1 MRLGPFSWGLTQLP
15 GQDTPKRACLLPAA
29 ITLLPHLPQGLPPGF
44 PLVFLALEWVLEF
57 LALEWVLVFLALESG
72 SEFLDLGQRQ
82 VRGLLGAEEQ
92 CPPSPKEAGLSPQ
105 PVLQHPCTEA
115 RDKCSVRSP

>member
-29 ITLLPHLPQGLPPGF
+29 ITPLPHLPQGLPPGF
-44 PLVFLALEWVLEF
+44 PLAFLALEWVLAF
-57 LALEWVLVFLALESG
+57 PALESG

-82 VRGLLGAEEQ
+82 VRGLLGDEEQ
-92 CPPSPKEAGLSPQ
+92 CPPSPTEAGLSPQ
-105 PVLQHPCTEA
+105 PVLQDPCT
-115 RDKCSVRSP
+115 

>member
-1 MRLGPFSWGLTQLP
+1 M
-15 GQDTPKRACLLPAA
+15 
-29 ITLLPHLPQGLPPGF
+29 
-44 PLVFLALEWVLEF
+44 EWVLEF

-105 PVLQHPCTEA
+105 PVLQHPCTEVH
-115 RDKCSVRSP
+115 DKCSVRSS